1 MKLTSE
7 EIERLQSNQ
16 QNIRNI
22 CILAHVDHGKTSLSD
37 SLLAS
42 NGIISQRMAGKVRY
56 LDSRPDEQLR
66 GITMESSAISLYFK
80 TIKKLSNSNSS
91 SNSSSSDESSEIKEI
106 PEVKSEIKE
115 FLINLIDSP
124 GHIDFSSE
132 VSTAS
137 RLCDGAVVLVDV
149 VEGVCSQTITVLRQA
164 WVDKLKPIL
173 VLNKIDRLIT
183 ELQMTSLEAY
193 LHMNKVIEQVNS
205 VTGSFFAGERMQDDL
220 IWRENLESGKV
231 EEFIE
236 KSDEDLYFSPEKNNV
251 IFASAIDGWGFN
263 IQQFSV
269 IFERKLGMNRDV
281 LQKVLWGDFYLDP
294 KTKKVINSKSLKGRN
309 LKPLFVSLVLD
320 SIWTLYDSVLINRD
334 QEKLEKIV
342 KSLNVKILPRDL
354 RSKDTKTLIRSI
366 IQQWLPVSNAIL
378 LTVIDKLPSPIES
391 QKDRI
396 PSILESSPGH
406 DLIDQNLKN
415 DMLTCNTNGLV
426 SAYVSK
432 MISVPEDELPQN
444 QRVAMTKD
452 EMFERGRL
460 ARIAAAKAAETAK
473 KVEEKAAAAAAAA
486 SSSNSEA
493 TEKNGNSLELENDD
507 FINNLSSMTNSND
520 PFEYEYEDEYDDGED
535 ENLIE
540 IKKEVLIGFSRI
552 YSGTIE
558 VGQEVTVLGPKYD
571 PSKPHLHIKKVTIT
585 NLYLIMGRELVALKK
600 VPAGNIVGIGGLEK
614 SVLKSGSIIS
624 PNINGVNLAGVNLTT
639 PPIVR
644 VALEPVNPTQIDRLV
659 KGLELL
665 NQADPCVQTFVQS
678 TGELILATAGEL
690 HLERCLK
697 DLKERFA
704 GIEISSSKPDIP
716 YRETIIS
723 NNNNEMNPQKT
734 PDVGPRGWVNIK
746 LGKYSIKLSVRPLP
760 EETTKFLN
768 SNHLTISKLVN
779 SQKKLNK
786 KVTES
791 EDEESQEDVE
801 EEIEVELKDEDEL
814 DEDDNFG
821 TAAKELSLSEFKSK
835 LDESLKTGNDLKLKE
850 NIEWSDKINRI
861 VSFAP
866 KRTGAN
872 ILFDSES
879 NDLSRFFND
888 IDNSTNDNTKDKKS
902 LFEFADSLLNGY
914 QLATLRGPLAAEP
927 TEGVAVFIES
937 IGELPEE
944 EVTNVPN
951 ISGRMITSFRDAI
964 HQGFLDWS
972 PRIMLAMYSCDI
984 QASAEVL
991 GKVYAVVQKRRG
1003 RIISEEMKEGTPFF
1017 TIEARI
1023 PVVEAFG
1030 FSEDIR
1036 KKTSGAASPQ
1046 LVFVGYEMIDLD
1058 PFWVPT
1064 TEEELE
1070 ELGEFAEREN
1080 VARKYMN
1087 QIRRK
1092 KGMFVDEKV
1101 IKNAEKQ
1108 RTLKKD

>member
-7 EIERLQSNQ
+7 QIERLQSNQ

-80 TIKKLSNSNSS
+80 TIKKLPNSKKG
-91 SNSSSSDESSEIKEI
+91 DEVSESEET

-220 IWRENLESGKV
+220 IWREKLESGKI

-269 IFERKLGMNRDV
+269 IFERKLGMNRDI

-294 KTKKVINSKSLKGRN
+294 KTKKVINSKALKGRN

-391 QKDRI
+391 QRNRI

-415 DMLTCNTNGLV
+415 DMLTCNINGLV

-444 QRVAMTKD
+444 QRVAMTQD

-473 KVEEKAAAAAAAA
+473 KVEEKAAAAAAASDA
-486 SSSNSEA
+486 ASNSE

-507 FINNLSSMTNSND
+507 FINNLSSTTNTND

-571 PSKPHLHIKKVTIT
+571 PSKPHLHIKKVKIT
-585 NLYLIMGRELVALKK
+585 NLYLIMGRELVALQK

-624 PNINGVNLAGVNLTT
+624 LNISGVNLAGVKLTT

-644 VALEPVNPTQIDRLV
+644 VALEPVNPTQMDRLV

-723 NNNNEMNPQKT
+723 NNEMNPQKT

-760 EETTKFLN
+760 ENTTKFLN
-768 SNHLTISKLVN
+768 DNHLTISKLVN
-779 SQKKLNK
+779 SQRKLNK

-791 EDEESQEDVE
+791 DEGEDEGEDEEE
-801 EEIEVELKDEDEL
+801 EVEVELKDEDEL

-821 TAAKELSLSEFKSK
+821 TAAKELSLSEFKSQ

-861 VSFAP
+861 VSFGP

-872 ILFDSES
+872 ILFDSNS

-888 IDNSTNDNTKDKKS
+888 TEITNNNDNAKDKKS

-914 QLATLRGPLAAEP
+914 QLATLKGPLASEP

-937 IGELPEE
+937 IEELPEE

-1064 TEEELE
+1064 TQEELE

-1080 VARKYMN
+1080 VARRYMN

>member
-80 TIKKLSNSNSS
+80 TIKKLPNSKTG
-91 SNSSSSDESSEIKEI
+91 DEVSESEDT

-220 IWRENLESGKV
+220 IWREKLESGKI

-269 IFERKLGMNRDV
+269 IFERKLGMNRDI

-294 KTKKVINSKSLKGRN
+294 KTKKVINSKALKGRN

-391 QKDRI
+391 QRNRI

-415 DMLTCNTNGLV
+415 DMLTCNINGLV

-444 QRVAMTKD
+444 QRVAMTQD

-473 KVEEKAAAAAAAA
+473 KVEEKAAADAEAADAA
-486 SSSNSEA
+486 SNSQ

-507 FINNLSSMTNSND
+507 FINNLSSTTNSND

-571 PSKPHLHIKKVTIT
+571 PSKPHLHIKKVKIT
-585 NLYLIMGRELVALKK
+585 NLYLIMGRELVALQK

-624 PNINGVNLAGVNLTT
+624 PNISGVNLAGVNLTT

-644 VALEPVNPTQIDRLV
+644 VALEPVNPTQMDRLV

-746 LGKYSIKLSVRPLP
+746 LGKYSIKLSVKPLP
-760 EETTKFLN
+760 ENTTKFLN
-768 SNHLTISKLVN
+768 DNHLTISKLVN
-779 SQKKLNK
+779 SQRKLNK

-791 EDEESQEDVE
+791 DEDEDEDAEV
-801 EEIEVELKDEDEL
+801 EVELKDEDEL

-821 TAAKELSLSEFKSK
+821 TAAKELSLSEFKSQ

-861 VSFAP
+861 VSFGP

-872 ILFDSES
+872 ILFDSNA

-888 IDNSTNDNTKDKKS
+888 TDYTNNNDNAKDKKS

-914 QLATLRGPLAAEP
+914 QLATLKGPLASEP

-937 IGELPEE
+937 IEELPEE
-944 EVTNVPN
+944 EVSNVTN

-964 HQGFLDWS
+964 YQGYLDWS

-1064 TEEELE
+1064 TQEELE

-1080 VARKYMN
+1080 VARRYMN